1 MHEASIH
8 HELTTA
14 VMGEDQTDLGD
25 MDSNLRRLKHELDS
39 LWQSDEGLQAQMN
52 SVIGA
57 LQELKLLQV
66 QTALEELE
74 FSSKTSQASS
84 YTRTMLDQINYSS
97 RITHRNQTQNPEE
110 ILSQECFQTELTMEL
125 PLFLTSSPAENCH
138 IPRVHEPRRVYGGSL
153 STSSSFSSQEDTTD
167 NNFSSYDI
175 DDSTDWTASLMNHSR
190 NRQPLVL
197 GDNVFADLV
206 GNWLDLPDVGGQTAG
221 EEQVKESSS
230 SSHSQDLSRKLSLT
244 ASIFKR
250 VLRRVRP
257 QHHQESEGM
266 DVCKQPKITC
276 RKPKSDV
283 SKPFWVRTRGMKKK
297 TTPSQQEGV
306 AYQGSEGLIGW
317 VEIVEKRPSVF
328 DYSSAV
334 WV

>member
-1 MHEASIH
+1 MK
-8 HELTTA
+8 
-14 VMGEDQTDLGD
+14 Q
-25 MDSNLRRLKHELDS
+25 RL
-39 LWQSDEGLQAQMN
+39 SDEGLQAQMN

-66 QTALEELE
+66 QTALKELE
-74 FSSKTSQASS
+74 FSSNTSQ
-84 YTRTMLDQINYSS
+84 IN
-97 RITHRNQTQNPEE
+97 HR
-110 ILSQECFQTELTMEL
+110 
-125 PLFLTSSPAENCH
+125 
-138 IPRVHEPRRVYGGSL
+138 SL

-167 NNFSSYDI
+167 NFSSYDI

-221 EEQVKESSS
+221 KEQNDLILKDTFSESSS

-244 ASIFKR
+244 AGIFKR

-257 QHHQESEGM
+257 LHHQESKTT

-276 RKPKSDV
+276 RKSKSDV
-283 SKPFWVRTRGMKKK
+283 SKPFWARTRGMKKN
-297 TTPSQQEGV
+297 TPIQQE
-306 AYQGSEGLIGW
+306 GSEGLIDRGW
-317 VEIVEKRPSVF
+317 AEIVEKHPSVF

>member
-1 MHEASIH
+1 
-8 HELTTA
+8 
-14 VMGEDQTDLGD
+14 
-25 MDSNLRRLKHELDS
+25 
-39 LWQSDEGLQAQMN
+39 MN
-52 SVIGA
+52 SVVGA

-74 FSSKTSQASS
+74 FSSKTSQVSPYTSS
-84 YTRTMLDQINYSS
+84 MLDQINHSS
-97 RITHRNQTQNPEE
+97 RKTHLDRTRNPEE
-110 ILSQECFQTELTMEL
+110 ILSQECFKTELTME
-125 PLFLTSSPAENCH
+125 PSLFLTSSPAESRP
-138 IPRVHEPRRVYGGSL
+138 IPRIRKPKTVHRGSL

-167 NNFSSYDI
+167 SHFSYDI
-175 DDSTDWTASLMNHSR
+175 DDSSDWTASLMNHSR

-206 GNWLDLPDVGGQTAG
+206 GNWLDLPDVGHQTAG
-221 EEQVKESSS
+221 EEQNDSRLKDTILESTS

-257 QHHQESEGM
+257 RHHQESEGM
-266 DVCKQPKITC
+266 DVCKQPKIAY

-283 SKPFWVRTRGMKKK
+283 SKPFWVRTRGLKKK
-297 TTPSQQEGV
+297 NMPTQQE
-306 AYQGSEGLIGW
+306 AYQGLEGLNHTPP
-317 VEIVEKRPSVF
+317 VY